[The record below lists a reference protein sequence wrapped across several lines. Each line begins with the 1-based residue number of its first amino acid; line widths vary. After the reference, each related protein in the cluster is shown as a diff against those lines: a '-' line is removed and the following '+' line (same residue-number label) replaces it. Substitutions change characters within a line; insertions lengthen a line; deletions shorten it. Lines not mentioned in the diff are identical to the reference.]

1 MHRLDPALARSL
13 ADLLGPDRFRT
24 DEPARQQFGR
34 DWTRFAPA
42 NPSAVALPDTAAEV
56 QAIVQLAGE
65 HGCPLVPSGGRTGLS
80 GGAVAA
86 QGELVVALD
95 RMAAILEC
103 NPTGRRLVCE
113 AGATTGAIQQAAR
126 DHGLMY
132 PVDFASSGSS
142 QIGGN
147 VATNAG
153 GIQVIRNGMT
163 RDWVTG
169 LKVVSGR
176 GELLD
181 LNGGLLKNNTGLDL
195 RHLMI
200 GSEGV
205 LGIIVEATLALTTPP
220 GDPRVMVLGVPSM
233 EAVMAVLDLC
243 RSQLDVLAFELFSEG
258 SLDKVVAHKGLQAP
272 LSEAQPWYVLMEF
285 DAADSATELAFD
297 VVERGMTAGW
307 ISDAVV
313 SQSEQQRRA
322 LWRLREEISETLSQW
337 TPYKNDISTTVD
349 QVPALQETLDC
360 IVTRRYPEFEVIWYG
375 HVGDG
380 NLHLNVLK
388 PDNLSIADFQ
398 SRCHEVSEEIFAA
411 VADLG
416 GSISAEHGVGLLKK
430 PFLHHSRSAS
440 ELALMKG
447 IKALLDPRGIL
458 NPGKVFD

>member
-1 MHRLDPALARSL
+1 
-13 ADLLGPDRFRT
+13 
-24 DEPARQQFGR
+24 
-34 DWTRFAPA
+34 
-42 NPSAVALPDTAAEV
+42 
-56 QAIVQLAGE
+56 
-65 HGCPLVPSGGRTGLS
+65 
-80 GGAVAA
+80 
-86 QGELVVALD
+86 
-95 RMAAILEC
+95 
-103 NPTGRRLVCE
+103 
-113 AGATTGAIQQAAR
+113 
-126 DHGLMY
+126 
-132 PVDFASSGSS
+132 
-142 QIGGN
+142 
-147 VATNAG
+147 
-153 GIQVIRNGMT
+153 
-163 RDWVTG
+163 
-169 LKVVSGR
+169 
-176 GELLD
+176 
-181 LNGGLLKNNTGLDL
+181 
-195 RHLMI
+195 
-200 GSEGV
+200 
-205 LGIIVEATLALTTPP
+205 
-220 GDPRVMVLGVPSM
+220 MVLGMPSM
-233 EAVMAVLDLC
+233 QAVMAVLDLC

-258 SLDKVVAHKGLQAP
+258 SLGKVVAHKGLQAP

-285 DAADSATELAFD
+285 DAASSATELAFD

-349 QVPALQETLDC
+349 RVPALQENLEC

-430 PFLHHSRSAS
+430 PFLQYSRSAS

-447 IKALLDPRGIL
+447 IKALLDPQGIL

>member
-1 MHRLDPALARSL
+1 MHRLDPALAQSL
-13 ADLLGPDRFRT
+13 VDLLGPDRFRT

-42 NPSAVALPDTAAEV
+42 NPSAVALPNTAAEV

-86 QGELVVALD
+86 QGELVIALD

-103 NPTGRRLVCE
+103 NATGRRLVCE
-113 AGATTGAIQQAAR
+113 AGATTAAIQQAAR

-153 GIQVIRNGMT
+153 GIQVIRYGMT

-169 LKVVSGR
+169 LKVVNGR

-181 LNGGLLKNNTGLDL
+181 LNGGLLKNNTGFDL

-205 LGIIVEATLALTTPP
+205 LGIIVEATLALTSPP
-220 GDPRVMVLGVPSM
+220 GDPRVIVLGVPSM
-233 EAVMAVLDLC
+233 QAVMAVLDLC
-243 RSQLDVLAFELFSEG
+243 RSQLDVLAFELFSQG
-258 SLDKVVAHKGLQAP
+258 ALDKVVAHKGLQAP
-272 LSEAQPWYVLMEF
+272 LLEAQPWYVLVEF
-285 DAADSATELAFD
+285 DAASSDAELAFD

-349 QVPALQETLDC
+349 RVPALQETLEC
-360 IVTRRYPEFEVIWYG
+360 IVTRRYPDFEVIWYG

-388 PDNLSIADFQ
+388 PDNLPIADFQ

-447 IKALLDPRGIL
+447 IKALLDPGGIL